1 MGEGEW
7 GGFLAAALD
16 GAKSVDGLLSL
27 ATKIAGL
34 TALVWAFIGRRR
46 IARSLRRRWT
56 TLTGWASGSE
66 LLDEAFPRVQ
76 EAINER
82 FEGRASIWGL
92 RLDGMPEVNRV
103 ADHSDAGALR
113 RIGWP
118 DPGAVVAAAKYVQA
132 EDDATHGLAAN
143 ELWRDRGESSIDFI
157 STRYKVVNAARAM
170 GLTPPVIS
178 AGGIV
183 FCRSDAAIVLQT
195 RTDHVDT
202 YKGCLYILGG
212 NYEPAGRQ
220 HRYDDAGRP
229 ALRRTAI
236 REIGEEAGI
245 ALTDIGSPPVLVGE
259 EIDTG
264 FIQYVYAGIEI
275 SNLLGASIDGSD
287 EGKVRLFTLEEIER
301 IVVDGTY
308 QGVARKFVP
317 SGLMM
322 IMAWLGLGAPNQHGE
337 RPIRSEALRRY
348 EAMLPHARNAF
359 GIR

>member
-1 MGEGEW
+1 MGEGGW
-7 GGFLAAALD
+7 GEFLAAALD
-16 GAKSVDGLLSL
+16 GAKSLDGLISL
-27 ATKIAGL
+27 ATKIVGL
-34 TALVWAFIGRRR
+34 AALAWAFVGRRR

-56 TLTGWASGSE
+56 KLTGWVYGSE
-66 LLDEAFPRVQ
+66 PLDGAFPRVRK
-76 EAINER
+76 AISER

-92 RLDGMPEVNRV
+92 RLDGMPDVNRV
-103 ADHSDAGALR
+103 ADHSDADALR
-113 RIGWP
+113 RIGWT
-118 DPGAVVAAAKYVQA
+118 DPAAVLSAAKDVQV

-143 ELWRDRGESSIDFI
+143 DLWRDRGESSIDFI
-157 STRYKVVNAARAM
+157 STRYKVVRAARAL
-170 GLTPPVIS
+170 GLRPPVIS

-183 FCRSDAAIVLQT
+183 FCRSEAVIVLQT

-202 YKGCLYILGG
+202 YKGCLHILGG

-220 HRYDDAGRP
+220 HRYDDADRP

-264 FIQYVYAGIEI
+264 FVQYVYARIEI
-275 SNLLGASIDGSD
+275 SDSQSAGIVGSN
-287 EGKVRLFTLEEIER
+287 EGKARLFTLEEIER
-301 IVVDGTY
+301 IVVDGAY
-308 QGVARKFVP
+308 QGVARTFVP

-337 RPIRSEALRRY
+337 RPIRGEALRRY
-348 EAMLPHARNAF
+348 EVMLPHVQNAF
-359 GIR
+359 GAR